1 MLQYIFFM
9 ELLSPVGDLKSF
21 YSAVYN
27 GADAIYLGLKAFN
40 ARIKADNFTVDN
52 KKTVIYGKCEKC
64 GVKNNA

>member
-1 MLQYIFFM
+1 M

-52 KKTVIYGKCEKC
+52 IAKIVEFAHIYN
-64 GVKNNA
+64 VKVYVTNIMFF